1 MAETLCRVVDVPP
14 GPPSEVDV
22 VVTVTGLGAVSAP
35 ALAALDPDLWTLP
48 SPLTEPLAEFVGGPV
63 APPALAEVKEYREDV
78 DMRLSP
84 VVTLLA
90 TDSGRL
96 DARSGTLLVSLILL
110 LNNLGVSYSST
121 ADSLIVLLVV
131 PSANLSLASLS
142 FLLKLIVLDALL
154 LIDGRGRGREKLTL
168 SA

>member
-1 MAETLCRVVDVPP
+1 M
-14 GPPSEVDV
+14 
-22 VVTVTGLGAVSAP
+22 
-35 ALAALDPDLWTLP
+35 
-48 SPLTEPLAEFVGGPV
+48 AEFVGGPV

-84 VVTLLA
+84 LVTLLA